1 MKCPR
6 FGYPSGRSPQNPLKV
21 PIVEKKF
28 NDVKLKYRLNEK
40 NTSSSSGICLSEMTL
55 LLGCFKANEI
65 KNFQHCFDVTK
76 GLLKSNDEGKKK
88 RISYSDINKLFKR
101 FS

>member
-55 LLGCFKANEI
+55 LLGCFKANGYNEKFCQEEI

-88 RISYSDINKLFKR
+88 MTG
-101 FS
+101 